1 MTTQFSTD
9 QSIYAETQRLHHNAI
24 VRYVVPISCLFSVA
38 LAGAVMLSQGASGV
52 DLAVLLAIGLG
63 VPLLLAMLPMHVSVG
78 EDAVRVRSLFVFSR
92 TIDVA
97 KITEAQ
103 AVRYN
108 PLTDC
113 GGWGGAR
120 PSRKYGV
127 VFNMT
132 GDRGV
137 HVRYGADGAEKSVL
151 LGSRRSEELE
161 RAIRLAADLPDAA
174 PAHVVAPA

>member
-1 MTTQFSTD
+1 MTSQPSTD
-9 QSIYAETQRLHHNAI
+9 RAIYEETQRLHHNAI
-24 VRYVVPISCLFSVA
+24 VRYVVPISCVFSVA
-38 LAGAVMLSQGASGV
+38 LAGTVMLSRGASGV
-52 DLAVLLAIGLG
+52 DLVVLLVIGLG
-63 VPLLLAMLPMHVSVG
+63 VPLLLAMLPMHVSVS

-92 TIDVA
+92 TIDTA
-97 KITEAQ
+97 DIIEAR

-127 VFNMT
+127 VFNIA

-137 HVRYGADGAEKSVL
+137 HVRYDASGTQKSIL
-151 LGSRRSEELE
+151 LGSQRSDELE
-161 RAIRLAADLPDAA
+161 RAILLAADLPDAA
-174 PAHVVAPA
+174 PAHGAAPA